1 MKKTLTLLLIVFTM
15 IGCSSND
22 DIDTNSIS
30 IIGEWTLKAKFS
42 SDGTNKNIDECEQ
55 RSNITFKNNNTFDS
69 NYYRI
74 INGDCTLEDQD
85 QNIEYKVVG
94 DILEVNHTSTNN
106 SGQTIINV
114 KKIKIKLPNNDT
126 LETYEIN
133 QNGTTDSFPGD
144 VWTKHK

>member
-1 MKKTLTLLLIVFTM
+1 M

-22 DIDTNSIS
+22 DIDNNSVS

-42 SDGTNKNIDECEQ
+42 SDGTDKNIDVCEQ
-55 RSNITFKNNNTFDS
+55 RSNITYKSNNTFDS
-69 NYYRI
+69 NYFRT

-85 QNIEYKVVG
+85 QNIEYKVEG
-94 DILEVNHTSTNN
+94 NILEITYSYTRN
-106 SGQTIINV
+106 GQTIIDV
-114 KKIKIKLPNNDT
+114 KKNKIKFPNNNT

-144 VWTKHK
+144 VWTKKE